1 MGESKT
7 NDYTTE
13 QLLDETLKN
22 IDGESNI
29 EVRKRMLNFLE
40 EILAKYEGKRIVVVS
55 HGAAIKFL
63 LQHYCKYDY
72 ESNSFIFNDKMKIFA
87 KLESPS
93 VLKLVFERNRLKMI
107 KKYERFEN
115 L

>member
-40 EILAKYEGKRIVVVS
+40 EILAKHEGKRIVVVS

-63 LQHYCKYDY
+63 LQHYAKYEY
-72 ESNSFIFNDKMKIFA
+72 KTNTFTFSDKMKISA

-93 VLKLVFERNRLKMI
+93 TLKWVFDSEKLVNV
-107 KKYERFEN
+107 KK